1 MSQDIIKCE
10 LCGRPATAQPK
21 IQYWRA
27 DDDSII
33 CDHCHERVAKKVGI
47 EARESVQEAAP
58 EAPYAGEKFDYK
70 VVAYTDEDDL
80 KLLGRK
86 GWELVSAVA
95 MAGGLLKTGAPEIKL
110 FLKRAVK

>member
-1 MSQDIIKCE
+1 MSEDIIKCE

-27 DDDSII
+27 DDNSII
-33 CDHCHERVAKKVGI
+33 CDHCHERVVKKTGG
-47 EARESVQEAAP
+47 EAREVVQEAS
-58 EAPYAGEKFDYK
+58 EVPYVGEKFDYK
-70 VVAYTDEDDL
+70 VAAYTDEDDL

-86 GWELVSAVA
+86 GWELVSAVPI
-95 MAGGLLKTGAPEIKL
+95 AGGLLKTGAPEIKL